1 MQRLEDS
8 VGSPVL
14 TSEDSILSRTRAPED
29 IIVSPMLGVFD
40 HHISAHFLFWAPK
53 APKAPKAEIT
63 LMSVTFRERSFM
75 SARKLGNRRVS
86 VAAVAKASAV
96 MAKALR
102 PFQKLSLPDSKLY

>member
-1 MQRLEDS
+1 
-8 VGSPVL
+8 
-14 TSEDSILSRTRAPED
+14 
-29 IIVSPMLGVFD
+29 MLGLLSLLV

-75 SARKLGNRRVS
+75 IARKLGNYRVS

-96 MAKALR
+96 IGKALQ
-102 PFQKLSLPDSKLY
+102 PFQKLSPPDSKLY